1 MMDGVNGSSTG
12 SPSAAA
18 TSIGDHYRGMPKGGG
33 GVVILDKTGETIH
46 AGTPLTLAE
55 YLDLPEDTRA
65 EIVDGVV
72 RPMTRERRI
81 NRAVRRRL
89 SVALEAVAPPGV
101 RVIED
106 EPIVL
111 EAEPAWTRI
120 PDISVL
126 RPDPTDDG
134 MTNNSPVSAVLLAV
148 EVVSPTSRSA
158 DTREKPVEFGMK
170 GVPAYWTVDLSD
182 GIAVTVHRLDD
193 GVLVPAATFRAGD
206 RVADPALPWAA
217 VDVAPLLGHYA

>member
-1 MMDGVNGSSTG
+1 M
-12 SPSAAA
+12 
-18 TSIGDHYRGMPKGGG
+18 
-33 GVVILDKTGETIH
+33 VILDKVGEMIH

-89 SVALEAVAPPGV
+89 AVALEALAPPGV

-111 EAEPAWTRI
+111 EVDPAWTRI

-148 EVVSPTSRSA
+148 EIVSPTSRSA

-170 GVPAYWTVDLSD
+170 NVAAYWTVDLTH
-182 GIAVTVHRLDD
+182 GITVTVHRLDD
-193 GVLVPAATFRAGD
+193 GVLVPAATFGPGE
-206 RVADPALPWAA
+206 RVTDPALPWAE
-217 VDVAPLLGHYA
+217 VDVAPLLGYYA